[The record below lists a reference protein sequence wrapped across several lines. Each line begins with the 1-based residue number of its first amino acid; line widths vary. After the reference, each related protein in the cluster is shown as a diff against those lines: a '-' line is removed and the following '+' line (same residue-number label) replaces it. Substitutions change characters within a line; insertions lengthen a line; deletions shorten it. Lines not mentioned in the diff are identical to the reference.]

1 MATQLEMVNW
11 AKAQENK
18 WIDVDGAYGA
28 QCVDLAMKYCQVFG
42 GMTPH
47 GNAIDYLSNAIPSGW
62 KRFKK
67 GEGQIQP
74 GDLPIWKWGSWDIY
88 GHIGIATSVNGRYI
102 TSVEQNV
109 DGAAVGVGGYARI
122 RTRDDSCLVGFIR
135 PKYEERGWVK
145 NDTGWWYDLGDG
157 DYYKDCWKLIKG
169 SWFRFNER
177 GYALE
182 NQWYHDEANN
192 RWYWLAEGGYMASKA
207 WKLING
213 KWYYFREDGVM
224 KTGWVEY
231 QGRWY
236 YLNNENGDMVSE
248 EYRKIGDYWYLFN
261 KHGEMQTNTKMEIK
275 EDGTINMID

>member
-1 MATQLEMVNW
+1 MTLLQAINW
-11 AKAQENK
+11 IKAQINK

-28 QCVDLAMKYCQVFG
+28 QCVDLIMKYMLVLANFL
-42 GMTPH
+42 PR
-47 GNAIDYLSNAIPSGW
+47 GNAIDYMYNALPTGW

-67 GEGQIQP
+67 GEGQIQE
-74 GDLPIWKWGSWDIY
+74 GDIAIWKWGVWDKY
-88 GHIGIATSVNGRYI
+88 GHVGLVFEVNGRYI

-109 DGAAVGVGGYARI
+109 DGAAVGVGGYARV

-135 PKYEERGWVK
+135 PAYSENGWVK

-157 DYYKDCWKLIKG
+157 DYFKDCWKLING

-192 RWYWLAEGGYMASKA
+192 RWYWLTEGGYMASKA
-207 WKLING
+207 WKFING

-224 KTGWVEY
+224 KTGWIEY
-231 QGRWY
+231 QGHWY
-236 YLNNENGDMVSE
+236 YLNNENGDMISE

-261 KHGEMQTNTKMEIK
+261 KDGEMQTNKKMEIK
-275 EDGTINMID
+275 EDGTIKMID

>member
-1 MATQLEMVNW
+1 MATQLEMINW

-62 KRFKK
+62 KHYSS
-67 GEGQIQP
+67 GEIQP
-74 GDLPIWKWGSWDIY
+74 GDLAIWKWGSWDIY
-88 GHIGIATSVNGRYI
+88 GHIGIVISVNGRYV

-109 DGAAVGVGGYARI
+109 DGAAVGVGGYARV

-135 PKYEERGWVK
+135 PAYSENGWVK
-145 NDTGWWYDLGDG
+145 NDSGWWYDLGNG
-157 DYYKDCWKLIKG
+157 DYYKDCWKLING
-169 SWFRFNER
+169 SWFRFNQN

-182 NQWYHDEANN
+182 EQWYYNESNN
-192 RWYWLAEGGYMASKA
+192 RWYWLDKGGYMANKA
-207 WKLING
+207 WRYINN
-213 KWYYFREDGVM
+213 KWYYFHENGEM
-224 KTGWVEY
+224 ATGWIEY

-248 EYRKIGDYWYLFN
+248 EYRKIGDTWYMFN
-261 KHGEMQTNTKMEIK
+261 ESGEMLADKKIEIGK
-275 EDGTINMID
+275 DGAVKVLE